1 MKYGKKIVSML
12 MIVLMAASVM
22 TGCGGKNT
30 ASEET
35 DSTSN
40 SEYKVCMVTDA
51 GDITDQSFNQ
61 TTYEACRDYCKAN
74 HIPFTYKKPDGDTDY
89 ARTAMIDVAV
99 AEGYNILVLPG
110 YVFAQAVV
118 DTSFKYPDIKFIV
131 LDMSAGDIGAA
142 AVGNAYYDNPDAYNV
157 ADYYNTGNTYLAIY
171 QEAIPGYLAGY
182 TAVKLGYRHLGF
194 LGGQAVPG
202 VMRYGYGYVQGI
214 NAAAEEM
221 DITDE
226 VTIEYAYGGQFY
238 GSTEIT
244 AAMDTWYSN
253 GTEIVFACGGGI
265 FTSAAEAAAKVGGK
279 IIGVDSDQSP
289 TIDAYG
295 EGMTVTSAMKSLTA
309 TVNSMLDSII
319 FDGTWSEHVG
329 KVENLG
335 LVSKDDMSL
344 NYVGLPEDTT
354 QWNENFGLDDY
365 KQLVADIYDGKV
377 QVDNSI
383 DEMPKVSVTLNV
395 RQGTIK

>member
-1 MKYGKKIVSML
+1 MNKCKKAVSLLLVTAML
-12 MIVLMAASVM
+12 VLMLA
-22 TGCGGKNT
+22 GCGGKT
-30 ASEET
+30 SASEDT
-35 DSTSN
+35 GS
-40 SEYKVCMVTDA
+40 SEYKVCMITDA
-51 GDITDQSFNQ
+51 ADITDQSFNQ

-74 HIPFTYKKPDGDTDY
+74 NIDFTYKKPDGDTDY
-89 ARTAMIDVAV
+89 ARTAMVDVAV
-99 AEGYNILVLPG
+99 AEGYNIIVLPG
-110 YVFAQAVV
+110 YVFAQTVV
-118 DTSFKYPDIKFIV
+118 DTSFKYPDVKFIA
-131 LDMSAGDIGAA
+131 LDMNAGDIGAA
-142 AVGNAYYDNPDAYNV
+142 AVGNAYYDDPDSYDV
-157 ADYYNTGNTYLAIY
+157 SEFYNTGNTYLAVY

-214 NAAAEEM
+214 NAAAEDM
-221 DITDE
+221 GITDE

-253 GTEIVFACGGGI
+253 GTEVVFACGGGI

-279 IIGVDSDQSP
+279 VIGVDSDQSGI
-289 TIDAYG
+289 IDVYG
-295 EGMTVTSAMKSLTA
+295 EGMTVTSAMKSLKA
-309 TVNSMLDSII
+309 TVNAMLQSII
-319 FDGTWSEHVG
+319 FDGTWGEHVG
-329 KVENLG
+329 KVESLG

-354 QWNENFGLDDY
+354 QWNENFTVEDY
-365 KQLVADIYDGKV
+365 KKLVADIYDGKI
-377 QVDNSI
+377 QVDNST
-383 DEMPKVSVTLNV
+383 DKMPEVSVTLNE

>member
-1 MKYGKKIVSML
+1 MKIMKKAVALLLVVVMLVPVLSGCGKK
-12 MIVLMAASVM
+12 
-22 TGCGGKNT
+22 TTTKNKG
-30 ASEET
+30 SK
-35 DSTSN
+35 SK
-40 SEYKVCMVTDA
+40 YKVCMVTDA

-61 TTYEACRDYCKAN
+61 TTYEACRDYCKKN
-74 HIPFTYKKPDGDTDY
+74 NIDFTYKKPDGDTDY
-89 ARTAMIDVAV
+89 ARTAMVDVAV
-99 AEGYNILVLPG
+99 AEGYNIIVLPG
-110 YVFAQAVV
+110 YVFAQTVI

-142 AVGNAYYDNPDAYNV
+142 AVGNDYYANPDKYDV
-157 ADYYNTGNTYLAIY
+157 SKYYNTKNTYLAIY

-221 DITDE
+221 GITDK

-253 GTEIVFACGGGI
+253 GTEVVFACGGGI
-265 FTSAAEAAAKVGGK
+265 FTSAAEAAAKVNGK

-289 TIDAYG
+289 IIDAYG
-295 EGMTVTSAMKSLTA
+295 KGMTVTSAMKSLTA
-309 TVNSMLDSII
+309 TVNARLDSII
-319 FDGTWSEHVG
+319 FDGTWKDHVG

-335 LVSKDDMSL
+335 LISKDDMSK

-354 QWNENFGLDDY
+354 QWNKNFGVKDY
-365 KQLVADIYDGKV
+365 KKLVAEIFDGKRK
-377 QVDNSI
+377 VDNST
-383 DEMPKVSVTLNV
+383 DHMPKVSVKLNE